1 MTGRGSGDDAPSDSG
16 ARAQAARAVAV
27 RSEPGLVPGESAMI
41 GAADTAVALKTP
53 APGEFTE
60 PEPQPPSGVR
70 KLHTEEDLVGTML
83 LGRYSVTRKIGQG
96 GMGAVYE
103 ATHTLIGKR
112 VAVKVLLDKYAR
124 KEQVVARLEQEAR
137 LASSIGHEHIIDI
150 TDFGQTEDG
159 RTFVVMEF
167 LEGESLS
174 ELLNREGPLP
184 EQRIVDIARQIA
196 SALGAAHAKGIVH
209 RDVKPD
215 NVFLLRRKDKDFV
228 KVVDF
233 GISKSLRASDVGEED
248 SPRLTQTGMVLGTPL
263 YMSPEQARGDDE
275 LDARI
280 DVYALGVIMYE
291 LATGRVPFT
300 GTNYLAI
307 ISQVLNDDPKSP
319 RAIRPELSEE
329 FEAIV
334 HKALAKERADRYQS
348 TDDILA
354 DLNALYDDP
363 THSTQRARITG
374 PRRPLRQRGGS
385 LRIVVWIAAI
395 AAIVAAVMVAVT
407 MAMGGGPTRK
417 QAAAVVVDA
426 GPPPPP
432 PIDAPA
438 APPPPAVEIVKLR
451 IETTPSG
458 ASLSEGGR
466 DLGVSPREIELP
478 LSNETVS
485 LTASYS
491 DGKDDWEGEC
501 KVRPAVDHDQTLRCK
516 LKKLKQGQPRR
527 VKPTGGGS
535 GSAAP
540 TGGGSGSGGG
550 DGRNTAGGELEGN
563 PFTKGP

>member
-1 MTGRGSGDDAPSDSG
+1 M
-16 ARAQAARAVAV
+16 AA
-27 RSEPGLVPGESAMI
+27 GESATMA
-41 GAADTAVALKTP
+41 AADTAVALTP
-53 APGEFTE
+53 AGLTPSGFTE
-60 PEPQPPSGVR
+60 PEAPAGSRKPGV
-70 KLHTEEDLVGTML
+70 EENLVGTTL
-83 LGRYSVTRKIGQG
+83 LGRYSITRKIGQG

-150 TDFGQTEDG
+150 TDFGLTEDG

-167 LEGESLS
+167 LEGESLA

-184 EQRIVDIARQIA
+184 EARIVDIAWQIA

-233 GISKSLRASDVGEED
+233 GISKSMRSSDVGEED

-263 YMSPEQARGDDE
+263 YMSPEQARGDEE

-307 ISQVLNDDPKSP
+307 ISQVLNDEAPRP
-319 RAIRPELSEE
+319 RASRPELSDE
-329 FEAIV
+329 FENVIL
-334 HKALAKERADRYQS
+334 KALAKDRADRYQS
-348 TDDILA
+348 TAEILV
-354 DLNALYDDP
+354 DLSALHDDP

-374 PRRPLRQRGGS
+374 PRRPLRGRGGA
-385 LRIVVWIAAI
+385 LRLVAWIAAI
-395 AAIVAAVMVAVT
+395 GAII
-407 MAMGGGPTRK
+407 
-417 QAAAVVVDA
+417 AAVVVTVTLAMPSKPKPAAAVAALVADA
-426 GPPPPP
+426 GPPPQPPLDGPPPP
-432 PIDAPA
+432 PIPT
-438 APPPPAVEIVKLR
+438 VEIVKVR
-451 IETTPSG
+451 IETKPSG
-458 ASLSEGGR
+458 ATLSEGGR
-466 DLGVSPREIELP
+466 DLGVSPREIEFP
-478 LSNETVS
+478 LSGETVA
-485 LTASYS
+485 LVASYS

-501 KVRPAVDHDQTLRCK
+501 KVRPATDRDQTVSCK

-527 VKPTGGGS
+527 KPNPGS
-535 GSAAP
+535 GSAGSGATTG
-540 TGGGSGSGGG
+540 TGGPS
-550 DGRNTAGGELEGN
+550 NTANGELEGD
-563 PFTKGP
+563 PLKRKQAP